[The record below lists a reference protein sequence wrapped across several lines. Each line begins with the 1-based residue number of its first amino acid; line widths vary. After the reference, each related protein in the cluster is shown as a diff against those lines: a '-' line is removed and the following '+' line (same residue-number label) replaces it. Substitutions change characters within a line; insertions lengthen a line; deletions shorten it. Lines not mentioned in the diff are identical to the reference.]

1 MFSHLPT
8 RRLAQLCLPI
18 FSGLCSIA
26 SALVAVRSTS
36 PVATGL
42 SILSGLT
49 SILTTVSALKSHNM
63 WSKFKP
69 RDLEEGSRARDEHS
83 HQDHYN
89 VASSRTSTS
98 PQRSGARLN
107 RRKIFSTRERS
118 HSRESTSITR
128 TYSDEWLPL
137 EETRADNTSSSSS
150 MLQSIAEE
158 DTPVQDLPSQS
169 NHATTS
175 TGANLRRTSSCHL
188 HALITISDRTS
199 AEPANDASQRNM
211 SDWGMRR
218 IVRLF
223 QLAFEAI
230 MMDLNSYLSYVPA
243 HSVTVYLQRKN
254 K

>member
-175 TGANLRRTSSCHL
+175 TGANLRRTSSCVPHESYPTL
-188 HALITISDRTS
+188 LELMTFARSHYDIRPYECRTCK
-199 AEPANDASQRNM
+199 
-211 SDWGMRR
+211 RR
-218 IVRLF
+218 FTKKHVRLGH
-223 QLAFEAI
+223 EKDCKI
-230 MMDLNSYLSYVPA
+230 VP
-243 HSVTVYLQRKN
+243 TRF
-254 K
+254 